1 MIVSIIFELSFDHI
15 KFVSPK
21 SYQLKN
27 DPALSKNYEFLVH
40 DGQAPVLISR
50 GILRRASQAVLR

>member
-1 MIVSIIFELSFDHI
+1 MIVSIIFEFSFDHI

-27 DPALSKNYEFLVH
+27 DPALSKNYEFTSMMGRHRFLSLAGFF
-40 DGQAPVLISR
+40 DAPVRLC
-50 GILRRASQAVLR
+50 